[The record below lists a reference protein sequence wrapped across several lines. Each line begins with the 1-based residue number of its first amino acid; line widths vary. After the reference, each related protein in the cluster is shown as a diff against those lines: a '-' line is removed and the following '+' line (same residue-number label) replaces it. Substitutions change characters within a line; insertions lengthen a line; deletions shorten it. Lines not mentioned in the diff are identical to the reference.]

1 MKEYS
6 FFAMMARMKYIER
19 WALMRNSVKENISE
33 HSLEVAMI
41 AHALGIIANEKFGKE
56 IDLGKITLMGLYHD
70 ANEIITGDMPTPVK
84 YYDEEIQKAYKKVER
99 VASVT
104 LLNQLPDYMQP
115 YYREILLEQSGEET
129 LWRLVKGA
137 DKLSALIKCIEEKK
151 AGNSEFSTAYET
163 ILESLKQMELPEVDV
178 FMEEFLPSYTKTLD
192 DIQKK

>member
-1 MKEYS
+1 MKEYP

-56 IDLGKITLMGLYHD
+56 VDLGKITL
-70 ANEIITGDMPTPVK
+70 MPTPVK

-115 YYREILLEQSGEET
+115 YYREILLAQSGEEA

-151 AGNSEFSTAYET
+151 AGNSEFSTAYVT
-163 ILESLKQMELPEVDV
+163 ILESLKQMELPEVGT

>member
-1 MKEYS
+1 MKEYP

-41 AHALGIIANEKFGKE
+41 AHALGII
-56 IDLGKITLMGLYHD
+56 

-115 YYREILLEQSGEET
+115 YYREIFLEQSGEEA

-163 ILESLKQMELPEVDV
+163 ILESLKQMKLLEVDV
-178 FMEEFLPSYTKTLD
+178 FMEVFLPSYTKTLD

>member
-1 MKEYS
+1 MKEYP

-104 LLNQLPDYMQP
+104 LLNQLPD
-115 YYREILLEQSGEET
+115 
-129 LWRLVKGA
+129 
-137 DKLSALIKCIEEKK
+137 EEKK

-163 ILESLKQMELPEVDV
+163 ILESLKQMKLPEVDV
-178 FMEEFLPSYTKTLD
+178 FMEVFLPSYTKTLD

>member
-1 MKEYS
+1 MKEYP

-84 YYDEEIQKAYKKVER
+84 YYDEEIQKAYKKVEKSGKR
-99 VASVT
+99 YLVKSASGLYAALLPGNFAGTIRGRSLVASC
-104 LLNQLPDYMQP
+104 
-115 YYREILLEQSGEET
+115 
-129 LWRLVKGA
+129 KG
-137 DKLSALIKCIEEKK
+137 
-151 AGNSEFSTAYET
+151 GR
-163 ILESLKQMELPEVDV
+163 
-178 FMEEFLPSYTKTLD
+178 
-192 DIQKK
+192 

>member
-1 MKEYS
+1 MKEYP

-115 YYREILLEQSGEET
+115 YYREIFLEQSGEEA

-137 DKLSALIKCIEEKK
+137 DKLSALIKKK
-151 AGNSEFSTAYET
+151 RQVIRSFPRHMKLFWNR
-163 ILESLKQMELPEVDV
+163 
-178 FMEEFLPSYTKTLD
+178 
-192 DIQKK
+192 

>member
-1 MKEYS
+1 
-6 FFAMMARMKYIER
+6 
-19 WALMRNSVKENISE
+19 
-33 HSLEVAMI
+33 
-41 AHALGIIANEKFGKE
+41 
-56 IDLGKITLMGLYHD
+56 MGLYHD

-115 YYREILLEQSGEET
+115 YYREIFLEQSGEEA

-163 ILESLKQMELPEVDV
+163 ILESLKQMKLLEVDV
-178 FMEEFLPSYTKTLD
+178 FMEVFLPSYTKTLD